1 MVDVTYPPPTV
12 SGGLDWSRSPE
23 WVFSF
28 LIAGVGMLEVTE
40 DNLRDEKSQRL
51 YPQMAV
57 TLPERL
63 RAIRTQI
70 RSVYLEPTKSPWVIG
85 FSGGKDSTVLLQL
98 VIEAIQSVSP
108 DERRREVYVV
118 CNDTLVESPVFQSYV
133 IGTLDLVQQGLEA
146 LGLPVR
152 VVTTRPKVSETF
164 WVNLL
169 GKGYPA
175 PNRSFRWCTDRMKVR
190 PTTEYIKSQIA
201 ENGDVVL
208 LLGIRRSESAERAKN
223 IGRREAGADG
233 ALLKPHDDLKG
244 CFVYTPIVD
253 LTTDDVWVSLVENRP
268 PWGGR
273 HNKLFEMYQSAAE
286 GECPFVMSDQ
296 EVASCGSG
304 SARFGC
310 WTCTVVEKDR
320 SLDAMANSGFDQL
333 VPLARYR
340 ALLKETSENPECRSK
355 VRRNGQPGLG
365 PLTLPARQMLLEEL
379 LRTQEECGVELISSD
394 EIRLIQEQWEQ
405 DKYTS
410 LLREISIA

>member
-1 MVDVTYPPPTV
+1 M
-12 SGGLDWSRSPE
+12 SL
-23 WVFSF
+23 
-28 LIAGVGMLEVTE
+28 
-40 DNLRDEKSQRL
+40 NLPDRI
-51 YPQMAV
+51 
-57 TLPERL
+57 

-70 RSVYLEPTKSPWVIG
+70 RNVYLEPTKSPWVIG
-85 FSGGKDSTVLLQL
+85 FSGGKDSTILLQL
-98 VIEAIQSVSP
+98 VIEAVQSISP
-108 DERRREVYVV
+108 DERRRDVYIV
-118 CNDTLVESPVFQSYV
+118 CNDTLVESPVFQRYV
-133 IGTLDLVQQGLEA
+133 DGTLELVRHGMET

-190 PTTEYIKSQIA
+190 PTTEFIKNRVA
-201 ENGDVVL
+201 EDGNVVL

-223 IGRREAGADG
+223 VGRREAGSDG

-244 CFVYTPIVD
+244 CYVYTPIVD

-273 HNKLFEMYQSAAE
+273 HNQLFEMYQSAAE

-320 SLDAMANSGFDQL
+320 SLDAMASSGFDEL
-333 VPLARYR
+333 IPLAKYR
-340 ALLKETSENPECRSK
+340 TLLKETSENPEYRSK

-365 PLTLPARQMLLEEL
+365 PITLAAREMLLLDL
-379 LRTQEECGVELISSD
+379 LQTQEECGVELISED
-394 EIRLIQEQWEQ
+394 EIRLIREQWEQ

-410 LLREISIA
+410 ILRDITVAG

>member
-1 MVDVTYPPPTV
+1 MNCRQTTPVLTVHLDQPKRCPAFPVHVMVGTRDVT
-12 SGGLDWSRSPE
+12 G
-23 WVFSF
+23 
-28 LIAGVGMLEVTE
+28 
-40 DNLRDEKSQRL
+40 DNRADDLT
-51 YPQMAV
+51 PQILSAMAL
-57 TLPERL
+57 TLLERL

-85 FSGGKDSTVLLQL
+85 FSGGKDSTLLLQL
-98 VIEAIQSVSP
+98 VVEAIQSISP
-108 DERRREVYVV
+108 DDRRRPVHVV
-118 CNDTLVESPVFQSYV
+118 CNDTLVESPIFQRYV
-133 IGTLDLVQQGLEA
+133 DGTLAMVQQGLET
-146 LGLPVR
+146 LGLPIS

-190 PTTEYIKSQIA
+190 PTTEYIKSRIA

-223 IGRREAGADG
+223 IGRREAHADG
-233 ALLKPHDDLKG
+233 ALLKPHDDLRG
-244 CFVYTPIVD
+244 CYVYAPIVE

-286 GECPFVMSDQ
+286 GECPFVVSEQ

-304 SARFGC
+304 SPRFGC

-320 SLDAMANSGFDQL
+320 SLDAMAVAGFEQL
-333 VPLARYR
+333 LPLAKYR
-340 ALLKETSENPECRSK
+340 TLLKETSENPECRSK

-365 PLTLPARQMLLEEL
+365 PLTILARETLLVEL
-379 LRTQEECGVELISSD
+379 LQTQEECGMELISAD
-394 EIRLIQEQWEQ
+394 EIRLIREQWEQ
-405 DKYTS
+405 DKYTAI
-410 LLREISIA
+410 LRNITVAG

>member
-1 MVDVTYPPPTV
+1 MC
-12 SGGLDWSRSPE
+12 LDFNS
-23 WVFSF
+23 
-28 LIAGVGMLEVTE
+28 GVGMLDSRG
-40 DNLRDEKSQRL
+40 DNPPDDNTRHLPIS
-51 YPQMAV
+51 MSV
-57 TLPERL
+57 TLQDRL

-70 RSVYLEPTKSPWVIG
+70 RTVYLEPTKSPWVIG
-85 FSGGKDSTVLLQL
+85 FSGGKDSTILLQL
-98 VIEAIQSVSP
+98 VIEAVQSISP

-133 IGTLDLVQQGLEA
+133 DGTLELVQQGLET
-146 LGLPVR
+146 LGLPVK

-201 ENGDVVL
+201 ANGDVVL

-223 IGRREAGADG
+223 IGRREADADG

-244 CFVYTPIVD
+244 CYVFTPIVE

-320 SLDAMANSGFDQL
+320 SLDAMASSGFEQL
-333 VPLARYR
+333 LPLAKYR
-340 ALLKETSENPECRSK
+340 TLLKEVSENPEFRSK

-365 PLTLPARQMLLEEL
+365 PLTLSGRAMLLAEL
-379 LRTQEECGVELISSD
+379 LKTQEECGVELISAD
-394 EIRLIQEQWEQ
+394 EIRLIREQWEQ

-410 LLREISIA
+410 ILREISFTG

>member
-1 MVDVTYPPPTV
+1 MVGTRDVT
-12 SGGLDWSRSPE
+12 G
-23 WVFSF
+23 
-28 LIAGVGMLEVTE
+28 
-40 DNLRDEKSQRL
+40 DNRADDLT
-51 YPQMAV
+51 PQILSAMAL
-57 TLPERL
+57 TLLERL

-85 FSGGKDSTVLLQL
+85 FSGGKDSTLLLQL
-98 VIEAIQSVSP
+98 VVEAIQSISP
-108 DERRREVYVV
+108 DDRRRPVHVV
-118 CNDTLVESPVFQSYV
+118 CNDTLVESPIFQRYV
-133 IGTLDLVQQGLEA
+133 DGTLAMVQQGLET
-146 LGLPVR
+146 LGLPIS

-190 PTTEYIKSQIA
+190 PTTEYIKSRIA

-223 IGRREAGADG
+223 IGRREAHADG
-233 ALLKPHDDLKG
+233 ALLKPHDDLRG
-244 CFVYTPIVD
+244 CYVYAPIVE

-286 GECPFVMSDQ
+286 GECPFVVSEQ

-304 SARFGC
+304 SPRFGC

-320 SLDAMANSGFDQL
+320 SLDAMAVAGFEQL
-333 VPLARYR
+333 LPLAKYR
-340 ALLKETSENPECRSK
+340 TLLKETSENPECRSK

-365 PLTLPARQMLLEEL
+365 PLTILARETLLVEL
-379 LRTQEECGVELISSD
+379 LQTQEECGMELISAD
-394 EIRLIQEQWEQ
+394 EIRLIREQWEQ
-405 DKYTS
+405 DKYTAI
-410 LLREISIA
+410 LRNITVAG

>member
-1 MVDVTYPPPTV
+1 
-12 SGGLDWSRSPE
+12 
-23 WVFSF
+23 
-28 LIAGVGMLEVTE
+28 MLGTTE
-40 DNLRDEKSQRL
+40 DNHPDDHTFHHPFPMSLN
-51 YPQMAV
+51 
-57 TLPERL
+57 LPDRI

-70 RSVYLEPTKSPWVIG
+70 RNVYLEPTKSPWVIG
-85 FSGGKDSTVLLQL
+85 FSGGKDSTILLQL
-98 VIEAIQSVSP
+98 VIEAVQSISP
-108 DERRREVYVV
+108 DERRRDVYIV
-118 CNDTLVESPVFQSYV
+118 CNDTLVESPVFQRYV
-133 IGTLDLVQQGLEA
+133 DGTLELVRHGMET

-190 PTTEYIKSQIA
+190 PTTEFIKNRVA
-201 ENGDVVL
+201 EDGNVVL

-223 IGRREAGADG
+223 VGRREAGSDG

-244 CFVYTPIVD
+244 CYVYTPIVD

-273 HNKLFEMYQSAAE
+273 HNQLFEMYQSAAE

-320 SLDAMANSGFDQL
+320 SLDAMASSGFDEL
-333 VPLARYR
+333 IPLAKYR
-340 ALLKETSENPECRSK
+340 TLLKETSENPEYRSK

-365 PLTLPARQMLLEEL
+365 PITLAAREMLLLDL
-379 LRTQEECGVELISSD
+379 LQTQEECGVELISED
-394 EIRLIQEQWEQ
+394 EIRLIREQWEQ

-410 LLREISIA
+410 ILRDITVAG